1 MDTKDIESLPDCTQ
15 LHEPG
20 GPGVAGKQGRRG
32 FGAIRK
38 LPSGRYQA
46 SYVGPDTIRRKA
58 PSTYQTREDA
68 EAWLAARRAEI
79 VGDEWQPP
87 RPHRST
93 TLGSFAERWLA
104 ERRKGDGSAL
114 SVSTRNHYRKL
125 LDRFI
130 LPELGA
136 MSLRAIT
143 PETVD
148 EWYGRLDTG
157 PTYRAHAYS
166 LLHAI
171 FATAVARHRIT
182 AVMHNPCLIRGAM
195 KAKAAKRVEPA
206 TLDELAAITEA
217 MPGRLRLLVALSAWC
232 ALRFGEVTELRRKD
246 MNVAAGTVRIRRGVV
261 TIAGERIVE
270 GPKTEAGIRLVHI
283 PPHVVPMLTAHL
295 RDHALPGREG
305 LLFYG
310 HIGEQLPHSSLMWHW
325 NRAKAKAGRPDLT
338 PHALRHT
345 GATLAAQSGATIAEL
360 MARLGH
366 TTPAMA
372 MRYQH
377 AAAERDAEIA
387 RRLSQLAD
395 GATNPRPRD
404 HE

>member
-1 MDTKDIESLPDCTQ
+1 
-15 LHEPG
+15 
-20 GPGVAGKQGRRG
+20 
-32 FGAIRK
+32 
-38 LPSGRYQA
+38 
-46 SYVGPDTIRRKA
+46 
-58 PSTYQTREDA
+58 
-68 EAWLAARRAEI
+68 
-79 VGDEWQPP
+79 
-87 RPHRST
+87 
-93 TLGSFAERWLA
+93 
-104 ERRKGDGSAL
+104 
-114 SVSTRNHYRKL
+114 
-125 LDRFI
+125 
-130 LPELGA
+130 
-136 MSLRAIT
+136 
-143 PETVD
+143 
-148 EWYGRLDTG
+148 
-157 PTYRAHAYS
+157 
-166 LLHAI
+166 
-171 FATAVARHRIT
+171 
-182 AVMHNPCLIRGAM
+182 M

-217 MPGRLRLLVALSAWC
+217 MPDRLRLLVVLSAWC

-246 MNVAAGTVRIRRGVV
+246 VNVAAGTVRIRRGVV
-261 TIAGERIVE
+261 TIAGKRIVE

-283 PPHVVPMLTAHL
+283 PPHVVPMLTVHL
-295 RDHALPGREG
+295 SDHALPGREG

-310 HIGEQLPHSSLMWHW
+310 HNGEQLPHSSLMWHW

-395 GATNPRPRD
+395 GVTNTPI
-404 HE
+404 